1 MNLAGNRTIKRFRV
15 AREGQTVDGRN
26 LSRQYIIDMAETYD
40 PVEYTARI
48 NCEHWFSMFPNGEMT
63 SFGDVVAVD
72 YTLEKFTV
80 NGSEVELACLYA
92 TLSALPQLVELNK
105 QGKKIFS
112 SIEYYPKFADT
123 GRAYLVGLALTDT
136 PASRGVEP
144 IKFHSSR
151 PDSHFSEPTELVLM
165 STQTSTDTPA
175 TADPTQST
183 TPTQTASDGGFLAK
197 MSTLFGAKKGMTDDE
212 QNAILQGFAQIQ
224 TEQTT
229 FAQKLTA
236 KDDELTAL
244 KTQVDELVKTVATL
258 TATLNELSTTS
269 APTTQVPVATGGSQ
283 SLADF

>member
-1 MNLAGNRTIKRFRV
+1 MSLAGNRTIKRFRV
-15 AREGQTVDGRN
+15 AREGQTVDGRH

-48 NCEHWFSMFPNGEMT
+48 NCEHWFSMFPTSEMT

-92 TLSALPQLVELNK
+92 TLSALPQLIELNK

-165 STQTSTDTPA
+165 STQTTTDVPA
-175 TADPTQST
+175 TAEPVQTA
-183 TPTQTASDGGFLAK
+183 TPTQTGNDMGFLAK
-197 MSTLFGAKKGMTDDE
+197 MSTLFGTKKGMTDDE
-212 QNAILQGFAQIQ
+212 QNAILEGFAQIQ
-224 TEQTT
+224 AGQSTLLE
-229 FAQKLTA
+229 KLSA
-236 KDDELTAL
+236 KDTELTAL
-244 KTQVDELVKTVATL
+244 KTQVDELVKTVETLSATL
-258 TATLNELSTTS
+258 DTLSTTS
-269 APTTQVPVATGGSQ
+269 APATPIPVATGGSQ
-283 SLADF
+283 FLTDF